1 MKLTGEAVKHMALL
15 VRMGL
20 TEEEVARAQEQLSD
34 ILENF
39 QVLQEVDTSN
49 VPPTANPISLSNI
62 MRKDEVQPS
71 LDSFEILAIA
81 PEKEE
86 GCFKIKAVLE

>member
-1 MKLTGEAVKHMALL
+1 MKLTGETVKHVALL

-20 TEEEVARAQEQLSD
+20 TEEEVVRAQEQLSN

-39 QVLQEVDTSN
+39 QVLQEVDTSK
-49 VPPTANPISLSNI
+49 VPPTANPLSLSNI
-62 MRKDEVQPS
+62 MRIDEVQPS
-71 LDSFEILAIA
+71 FNSFEILANA

-86 GCFKIKAVLE
+86 GCFKIRAVLE